1 MPPTLESDTVAW
13 DDSNRVG
20 RRNVVAGLAGIGLA
34 GVGISRVFAQ
44 DATSTPTDDATAD
57 ATPAVGSSGETTT
70 PATHYETFIQNLASE
85 LGTDAATVDAAI
97 RDSLKAMVDD
107 KLAAGAITEDQ
118 ATKARTWIDESPAP
132 IRVFASPGHG
142 DGTGGKSEGGHPG
155 GPHNS
160 GDQGGQKPDVTATEE
175 ASPTI

>member
-1 MPPTLESDTVAW
+1 MPPTLESGAAAW

-44 DATSTPTDDATAD
+44 DATSTPTDDTSAD
-57 ATPAVGSSGETTT
+57 ATPAVGSSGETTD
-70 PATHYETFIQNLASE
+70 PATHYETFIHNLASA
-85 LGTDAATVDAAI
+85 LGSDAATVDTAI

-107 KLAAGAITEDQ
+107 KLAAGDITEDK
-118 ATKARTWIDESPAP
+118 ATEARTWIDESPAP
-132 IRVFASPGHG
+132 IRIFVSPGHG
-142 DGTGGKSEGGHPG
+142 KGDKGAEGHPG
-155 GPHNS
+155 GPANS
-160 GDQGGQKPDVTATEE
+160 GDQGGGKTDVTTTEE